1 MHIEPGLIDPAKM
14 VLSFATAAGAGA
26 MTLKFAWDALK
37 EHGPLSVIARSAF
50 TTAAVF
56 SFFELLPH
64 YPVGVSE
71 VHLILGTTLLLIF
84 GAAPAAIGL
93 ALGLLIQGLFFAPFD
108 LPQYFANVT
117 TLLVPLIA
125 IKALADRIIAPATP
139 YVDITYVQAFKLSA
153 AYQGGVVLWVGL
165 WALYGQGFGAD
176 NLTAIVTF
184 GGAYML
190 VVLVEPLIDLAVLAA
205 AKTVRGI
212 ARTGL
217 VTPRLFA

>member
-14 VLSFATAAGAGA
+14 VLAYATAAGAAGYAAKLSWNAIKERGA
-26 MTLKFAWDALK
+26 VSLA
-37 EHGPLSVIARSAF
+37 ARSAL

-56 SFFELLPH
+56 GFFEVLPH

-108 LPQYFANVT
+108 LPQFAANVT
-117 TLLVPLIA
+117 TLLVPLFA
-125 IKALADRIIAPATP
+125 IKALADRIIPKATP
-139 YVDITYVQAFKLSA
+139 YVDITYLQALKLST
-153 AYQGGVVLWVGL
+153 AYQGGVVLWVGF
-165 WALYGQGFGAD
+165 WALYGQGFGVA
-176 NLTAIVTF
+176 NLTSIVTF

-190 VVLVEPLIDLAVLAA
+190 VVLAEPLIDLAVLAG
-205 AKTVRGI
+205 AKMVRGLGK
-212 ARTGL
+212 TGL